1 MKELILKKIT
11 LRKRWSLSIFI
22 TCIIVMWAGLFMLL
36 YFTSGDDNSYLNF
49 PLVLI
54 LFICMVFS
62 ILGIYMFKFFNA
74 YITTVNQL
82 SDKEASIFV
91 EQGTSRAFAE
101 QWLPS
106 FIIIYQDKVQFFKI
120 FSQPAYIFT
129 EMKNIHFKRFNFT
142 KSRQD
147 CRITIQLVDGMKHHF
162 HVNGNLTQRTY
173 LKNEALACNPQI
185 IIDDQYA

>member
-22 TCIIVMWAGLFMLL
+22 ICITVMWAGLFMLL

-74 YITTVNQL
+74 YITTVDQL

-106 FIIIYQDKVQFFKI
+106 FIIYADKVQFFKL
-120 FSQPAYIFT
+120 FSQPAFT
-129 EMKNIHFKRFNFT
+129 FTDIKSIHFKRFNFT
-142 KSRQD
+142 RSRQD

-173 LKNEALACNPQI
+173 LKNEVLACNPQI